1 MVNISKKE
9 ASDDNFTVFI
19 AADIEGTTGYV
30 SWPPGNSQEA
40 PLFREQMTAEVNAAI
55 EGALEGGA
63 KDIIVSDI
71 HCTKQ
76 NIIAGKLSG
85 KASLIRGTKR
95 RLMWMD
101 FVERC
106 SLVLL
111 IGFHAGF
118 GLADAVL
125 PHTMDTRIT
134 KLKINGYHANEALF
148 SALTAGYFG
157 IPVGMA
163 SGDRAFINE
172 VKTFLPDIET
182 VIVKEGVG
190 NFAALNIHPEISIE
204 KIRLAS
210 RKATEKGIKG
220 EFKPLHFN
228 DPIEIVVEVIWP
240 GYADAL
246 SLVPGVERRSDREIA
261 YTGNW
266 VDAAGI
272 ISLFINWI
280 RAVPGI
286 F

>member
-1 MVNISKKE
+1 MLNISNREISK
-9 ASDDNFTVFI
+9 DNFTVFI
-19 AADIEGTTGYV
+19 AADIEGITGYV
-30 SWPPGNSQEA
+30 SWPPGGTQEDSS
-40 PLFREQMTAEVNAAI
+40 LKEQMTAEVNAAI

-63 KDIIVSDI
+63 KGVIVSDI

-76 NIIAGKLSG
+76 NIIAGKLSE
-85 KASLIRGTKR
+85 KASLISGTKR

-106 SLVLL
+106 SLVLFV
-111 IGFHAGF
+111 GFHAGF

-125 PHTMDTRIT
+125 PHTMDTRII
-134 KLKINGYHANEALF
+134 KLKINGCHANEALF

-172 VKTFLPDIET
+172 VKKFLPDIET

-190 NFAALNIHPEISIE
+190 NFAALNLHPEISIE
-204 KIRLAS
+204 KITLAA
-210 RKATEKGIKG
+210 RKATERGIRG
-220 EFKPLHFN
+220 EFKPLRFSE
-228 DPIEIVVEVIWP
+228 PLEIVVELIWP

-246 SLVPGVERRSDREIA
+246 CLVPGVKRLNDREVA
-261 YTGNW
+261 YTGYW
-266 VDAAGI
+266 IDAAGI